1 MGDRGEHPEPEHDYA
16 GAYSDQALWDKVARF
31 AARAGR
37 KVLWN
42 ALVLY
47 YCCIDPDTPKEAKVV
62 IAGALGYFIMPFDA
76 ISDLFPGGFADDL
89 GALVAAL
96 GLVKAHLKPE
106 HRQQA
111 EEKLRR
117 WFGEDGR
124 DDTSHD

>member
-1 MGDRGEHPEPEHDYA
+1 MENGERPGSEPEHDYA
-16 GAYSDQALWDKVARF
+16 GAYSDRALWDKVSRF

-62 IAGALGYFIMPFDA
+62 IAGALGYFIMPLDA

-106 HRQQA
+106 HRRQA

-117 WFGEDGR
+117 WFGED
-124 DDTSHD
+124 